1 MITTGIEKLDKLL
14 GGGIR
19 GGMITDIYGHSGS
32 GKTQL
37 LLQIC
42 VNSLAHDDDG
52 VILYQDATGS
62 FRPERLIEFLHAKGM
77 DQKLLDKMIVGRITN
92 TAEQLSYVD
101 KILEIVNLNIV
112 VIDNVTDLFSFEYS
126 KESNSLAKHVTF
138 MEYMHKL
145 AHVAVK
151 RQIPVVVTNI
161 TRKSDD
167 EERESLDRS
176 ISMFT
181 HQKISLIKTGQ
192 KFSAQVFPSFGSK
205 KVVNYIITHN
215 GLEDSS

>member
-19 GGMITDIYGHSGS
+19 GGVITDIYGPSGS

-42 VNSLAHDDDG
+42 VNSLAHDG
-52 VILYQDATGS
+52 MILYQDATGS
-62 FRPERLIEFLHAKGM
+62 FRPERLIEFLKAKGM
-77 DQKLLDKMIVGRITN
+77 NQNLLDKIIVGRITN
-92 TAEQLSYVD
+92 TSEQLSYVN
-101 KILEIVNLNIV
+101 KILEIENLNLV

-126 KESNSLAKHVTF
+126 KESNSLAKHIAF

-145 AHVAVK
+145 AHVTLK
-151 RQIPVVVTNI
+151 RQIPVVVTNM
-161 TRKSDD
+161 TRKSND

-181 HQKISLIKTGQ
+181 HQKIKLEKIGQ
-192 KFSAQVFPSFGSK
+192 KYVMQVFPSFDGK
-205 KVVNYIITHN
+205 KMTDYTITQT
-215 GLEDSS
+215 GLEDSP

>member
-1 MITTGIEKLDKLL
+1 MITTGIGKLDELL

-19 GGMITDIYGHSGS
+19 GGMITDIYGPSGS

-42 VNSLAHDDDG
+42 VNSLIHG
-52 VILYQDATGS
+52 GIILYQDTTGS
-62 FRPERLIEFLHAKGM
+62 FRPERLIEFLKAKEM
-77 DQKLLDKMIVGRITN
+77 DPKLLDKVIVGRITN
-92 TAEQLSYVD
+92 TAEQLKYVD
-101 KILEIVNLNIV
+101 KISEIENLNLV
-112 VIDNVTDLFSFEYS
+112 VIDNITDLFSFEYS
-126 KESNSLAKHVTF
+126 KESNSLTKHIAF

-145 AHVAVK
+145 ADAAVK

-167 EERESLDRS
+167 EERENMNRS

-181 HQKISLIKTGQ
+181 HQKISLIKNGQ
-192 KFSAQVFPSFGSK
+192 KRTAQVFPCFGNK
-205 KVVNYIITHN
+205 KVANYIIAHN
-215 GLEDSS
+215 GLEDLP

>member
-1 MITTGIEKLDKLL
+1 MITTGIGKLDELL

-19 GGMITDIYGHSGS
+19 GAMITDIYGPSGS
-32 GKTQL
+32 GKTHL

-42 VNSLAHDDDG
+42 VNSLAYDG
-52 VILYQDATGS
+52 MILYQDTTGS
-62 FRPERLIEFLHAKGM
+62 FRPERLIKFLQAKGM
-77 DQKLLDKMIVGRITN
+77 NQKLLDKMIVGRITN

-101 KILEIVNLNIV
+101 KILEIENLNLV

-126 KESNSLAKHVTF
+126 KESNSLVKHIAF

-145 AHVAVK
+145 AHIAVK

-181 HQKISLIKTGQ
+181 HQKIRLEKIGQ
-192 KFSAQVFPSFGSK
+192 KYVAQVFPSFDGK
-205 KVVNYIITHN
+205 KMINYIITQT
-215 GLEDSS
+215 GLEDSP

>member
-1 MITTGIEKLDKLL
+1 MITTGIEKLDELL

-19 GGMITDIYGHSGS
+19 GGMITDIYGPSGS

-42 VNSLAHDDDG
+42 VNSLAHDG
-52 VILYQDATGS
+52 IILYQDATGS
-62 FRPERLIEFLHAKGM
+62 FRPERLIEFLKAKGM

-101 KILEIVNLNIV
+101 KILEIENLTLV

-126 KESNSLAKHVTF
+126 KESNSLAKHIAF

-145 AHVAVK
+145 AHVIVK

-181 HQKISLIKTGQ
+181 HQKIKLEKIGQ
-192 KFSAQVFPSFGSK
+192 KYAAQVFPSFDGK
-205 KVVNYIITHN
+205 KMTNYIITQT
-215 GLEDSS
+215 GLEDSP

>member
-1 MITTGIEKLDKLL
+1 MITTGIEKLDQLL

-19 GGMITDIYGHSGS
+19 GGMITDIFGQSGS

-42 VNSLAHDDDG
+42 VNSLACDG
-52 VILYQDATGS
+52 MIFYQDATGS
-62 FRPERLIEFLHAKGM
+62 FRPERLIEFLKTKGM

-101 KILEIVNLNIV
+101 KILEIDNLNLV

-126 KESNSLAKHVTF
+126 KESNSLAKHIAF
-138 MEYMHKL
+138 MAYMHKL

-151 RQIPVVVTNI
+151 KQIPIVVTNI

-181 HQKISLIKTGQ
+181 HQKIKLEKTGQ
-192 KFSAQVFPSFGSK
+192 KHTAQVFPSFSGK
-205 KVVNYIITHN
+205 KMTDYIITQT
-215 GLEDSS
+215 GLEDSP

>member
-1 MITTGIEKLDKLL
+1 MITTGIENLDKLL
-14 GGGIR
+14 RGGIR
-19 GGMITDIYGHSGS
+19 GGMITDIYGPSGS

-42 VNSLAHDDDG
+42 VNSLTYDG
-52 VILYQDATGS
+52 MILYQDATGS
-62 FRPERLIEFLHAKGM
+62 FRPERLIEFLKAKGM

-101 KILEIVNLNIV
+101 KILEIKNLNLV

-126 KESNSLAKHVTF
+126 KESNSLAKHVSF

-151 RQIPVVVTNI
+151 RKIPVVVTNI

-181 HQKISLIKTGQ
+181 HQKIKLEKIGQ
-192 KFSAQVFPSFGSK
+192 KYTAQVFPSYDGK
-205 KVVNYIITHN
+205 KMTDYIITQT
-215 GLEDSS
+215 GLEDSP

>member
-1 MITTGIEKLDKLL
+1 MITTGIGKLDELL

-19 GGMITDIYGHSGS
+19 GGMITDIYGPSGS

-42 VNSLAHDDDG
+42 VNSLIHG
-52 VILYQDATGS
+52 GIILYQDTTGS
-62 FRPERLIEFLHAKGM
+62 FRPERLIEFLKAKEM
-77 DQKLLDKMIVGRITN
+77 DPKLLDKVIVGRITN
-92 TAEQLSYVD
+92 TAEQLKYVD
-101 KILEIVNLNIV
+101 KISEIENLNLV
-112 VIDNVTDLFSFEYS
+112 VIDNITDLFSFEYS
-126 KESNSLAKHVTF
+126 KESNSLTKHIAF

-145 AHVAVK
+145 ADAAVK

-167 EERESLDRS
+167 EERENMNRS

-181 HQKISLIKTGQ
+181 HQKISLIKNGQ
-192 KFSAQVFPSFGSK
+192 KCIAQVFPSFGNK
-205 KVVNYIITHN
+205 KVVNFIIAHN
-215 GLEDSS
+215 GLEDLP

>member
-1 MITTGIEKLDKLL
+1 MITTGIGKLDKLL

-19 GGMITDIYGHSGS
+19 GGVITDIYGPSGS

-42 VNSLAHDDDG
+42 VNSLAHDG
-52 VILYQDATGS
+52 VIK
-62 FRPERLIEFLHAKGM
+62 I
-77 DQKLLDKMIVGRITN
+77 IVGRITN
-92 TAEQLSYVD
+92 TSEQLSYVD
-101 KILEIVNLNIV
+101 KILEIENLNLV

-126 KESNSLAKHVTF
+126 KESNSLAKHIAF

-145 AHVAVK
+145 AHVTVK
-151 RQIPVVVTNI
+151 RQIPVIVTNI

-181 HQKISLIKTGQ
+181 HQKIKLEKIGQ
-192 KFSAQVFPSFGSK
+192 KYAMQVFPSFDGK
-205 KVVNYIITHN
+205 KMTDYTITQT
-215 GLEDSS
+215 GLEDSP

>member
-1 MITTGIEKLDKLL
+1 MIATGIEKLDKLL

-42 VNSLAHDDDG
+42 VNSLAQDDG
-52 VILYQDATGS
+52 VILYKDASGS
-62 FRPERLIEFLHAKGM
+62 FRAERLIEFLHAKGM

-101 KILEIVNLNIV
+101 KILEIENLNIV

-181 HQKISLIKTGQ
+181 HQKIKLEKIGQ
-192 KFSAQVFPSFGSK
+192 KYVAQVFPSFDGK
-205 KVVNYIITHN
+205 KMTDYIITQI

>member
-1 MITTGIEKLDKLL
+1 MITTGIGKLDELL

-19 GGMITDIYGHSGS
+19 GGMITDIYGPSGS

-42 VNSLAHDDDG
+42 VNSLIHG
-52 VILYQDATGS
+52 GIILYQDTTGS
-62 FRPERLIEFLHAKGM
+62 FRPERLIEFLKAKEM
-77 DQKLLDKMIVGRITN
+77 DPKLLDKVIVGRITN
-92 TAEQLSYVD
+92 TAEQLKYVD
-101 KILEIVNLNIV
+101 KISEIENLNLV
-112 VIDNVTDLFSFEYS
+112 VIDNITDLFSFEYS
-126 KESNSLAKHVTF
+126 KESNSLTKHIAF

-145 AHVAVK
+145 ADAAVK

-167 EERESLDRS
+167 EERENMNRS

-181 HQKISLIKTGQ
+181 HQKISLIKNGQ
-192 KFSAQVFPSFGSK
+192 KRTAQVFPSFGNK
-205 KVVNYIITHN
+205 KVANYIIAHN
-215 GLEDSS
+215 GLEDLP

>member
-1 MITTGIEKLDKLL
+1 MMITTGFGKLDELL

-19 GGMITDIYGHSGS
+19 GGVITDIFGPSGS

-42 VNSLAHDDDG
+42 VNSLVHG
-52 VILYQDATGS
+52 RTILYQDTTGS
-62 FRPERLIEFLHAKGM
+62 FRPERLIELLKAKGM
-77 DQKLLDKMIVGRITN
+77 DHKLLDKVIVGRITN
-92 TAEQLSYVD
+92 TAEQLKYVD
-101 KILEIVNLNIV
+101 KILEIENLNLV
-112 VIDNVTDLFSFEYS
+112 VIDNITDLFSFEYS
-126 KESNSLAKHVTF
+126 KESNSLTKHIAF

-145 AHVAVK
+145 AHVTIK
-151 RQIPVVVTNI
+151 KQIPVVVTNI

-167 EERESLDRS
+167 EERESLSRS

-181 HQKISLIKTGQ
+181 HQKISLIKTEQ

-205 KVVNYIITHN
+205 KVANYIITHN
-215 GLEDSS
+215 GLEDLP

>member
-1 MITTGIEKLDKLL
+1 MIIATGIEKLDELL

-19 GGMITDIYGHSGS
+19 GGMITDIYGPSGS

-42 VNSLAHDDDG
+42 VNSLARG
-52 VILYQDATGS
+52 GMILYQDTTGS
-62 FRPERLIEFLHAKGM
+62 FRPERLIEFLKAKGM
-77 DQKLLDKMIVGRITN
+77 DQKLLDRMIVGRITN
-92 TAEQLSYVD
+92 TSEQLNYVD
-101 KILEIVNLNIV
+101 KILEIKNLDLV

-126 KESNSLAKHVTF
+126 KESNSLEKHVAF

-145 AHVAVK
+145 AYVTVK
-151 RQIPVVVTNI
+151 RHIPVVVTNI

-167 EERESLDRS
+167 EERENLDRS

-181 HQKISLIKTGQ
+181 HQKIRLEKTEQ
-192 KFSAQVFPSFGSK
+192 KYAAQVFPSFNDK
-205 KVVNYIITHN
+205 KMTNYIITHD
-215 GLEDSS
+215 GLEDLP

>member
-1 MITTGIEKLDKLL
+1 MIATGIEKLDKLL
-14 GGGIR
+14 RGGIR
-19 GGMITDIYGHSGS
+19 GGMITDIYGPSGS

-42 VNSLAHDDDG
+42 VNSLAHDG
-52 VILYQDATGS
+52 MILYQDSTGS
-62 FRPERLIEFLHAKGM
+62 FRPERLIEFLKAKGM
-77 DQKLLDKMIVGRITN
+77 DQKLLDKIIVGRITN

-101 KILEIVNLNIV
+101 KILEIENLNLV

-126 KESNSLAKHVTF
+126 KESNSLAKHIAF

-145 AHVAVK
+145 AYVAVK
-151 RQIPVVVTNI
+151 RQIPIVVTNI
-161 TRKSDD
+161 TRKSDE

-181 HQKISLIKTGQ
+181 HKKIRLEKMGQ
-192 KFSAQVFPSFGSK
+192 KYVAQVFPSFGNK
-205 KVVNYIITHN
+205 KMTNYTITQT
-215 GLEDSS
+215 GLDDSS

>member
-1 MITTGIEKLDKLL
+1 MITTGIGKLDELL

-19 GGMITDIYGHSGS
+19 GSMITDIYGPSGS

-42 VNSLAHDDDG
+42 VNSLIHG
-52 VILYQDATGS
+52 GMILYQDTTGS
-62 FRPERLIEFLHAKGM
+62 FRPERLIELLKAKGM
-77 DQKLLDKMIVGRITN
+77 EPKLLDKVIVGRITN
-92 TAEQLSYVD
+92 TAEQLKYVD
-101 KILEIVNLNIV
+101 KISEIENLNLVI
-112 VIDNVTDLFSFEYS
+112 IDNITDLFSFEYS
-126 KESNSLAKHVTF
+126 KESNSLAKHIAF

-145 AHVAVK
+145 AHVTVK

-167 EERESLDRS
+167 EERENLSRS

-181 HQKISLIKTGQ
+181 HQKISLVKNGQ
-192 KFSAQVFPSFGSK
+192 KYVAQVFPSFGNK
-205 KVVNYIITHN
+205 KVANYIITHN
-215 GLEDSS
+215 GLEDLP

>member
-1 MITTGIEKLDKLL
+1 LIIATGIENLDKLL

-19 GGMITDIYGHSGS
+19 GGMITDIYGPSGS

-42 VNSLAHDDDG
+42 VNSLVYDG
-52 VILYQDATGS
+52 MILYQDATGS
-62 FRPERLIEFLHAKGM
+62 FRPERLIEFLKAKKM
-77 DQKLLDKMIVGRITN
+77 DKKLLDKMIVGRITN
-92 TAEQLSYVD
+92 TVEQLSYVD
-101 KILEIVNLNIV
+101 KILEIENLNLV

-126 KESNSLAKHVTF
+126 KESNSLAKHIAF

-181 HQKISLIKTGQ
+181 HKKIKLEKIGQ
-192 KFSAQVFPSFGSK
+192 KHTAQVFPSFNGK
-205 KVVNYIITHN
+205 KITDYIITQN
-215 GLEDSS
+215 GLEDSP